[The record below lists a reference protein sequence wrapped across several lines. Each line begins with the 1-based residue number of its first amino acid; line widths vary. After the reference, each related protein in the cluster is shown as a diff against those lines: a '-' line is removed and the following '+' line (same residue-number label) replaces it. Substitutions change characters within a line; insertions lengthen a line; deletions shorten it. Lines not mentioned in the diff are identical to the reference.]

1 MTYSI
6 YYEKLLWKFATTI
19 FCCIFAVQ
27 TQGLVLYKS
36 VFFNNISEKRDCIV
50 EMLYLKSESSCVC
63 TPNFRIF
70 LFYIIMQTQVKNV
83 PFVNNSN
90 GVQRQNSNRAEIIA
104 NLYNKIPHKFSFSTT
119 ISQLIKES
127 NGNITAKRDKYGIVT
142 IKWTSNDTYQKMIA
156 QGCDLQDAFENLI
169 VKLNILL

>member
-1 MTYSI
+1 
-6 YYEKLLWKFATTI
+6 
-19 FCCIFAVQ
+19 
-27 TQGLVLYKS
+27 
-36 VFFNNISEKRDCIV
+36 
-50 EMLYLKSESSCVC
+50 ML
-63 TPNFRIF
+63 N
-70 LFYIIMQTQVKNV
+70 QVKNA

-104 NLYNKIPHKFSFSTT
+104 NLYNKIPHKFSFNTT

-142 IKWTSNDTYQKMIA
+142 MKWMSNDTYQKMIA

-169 VKLNILL
+169 VKLNILFNERFK

>member
-1 MTYSI
+1 
-6 YYEKLLWKFATTI
+6 
-19 FCCIFAVQ
+19 
-27 TQGLVLYKS
+27 
-36 VFFNNISEKRDCIV
+36 
-50 EMLYLKSESSCVC
+50 ML
-63 TPNFRIF
+63 N
-70 LFYIIMQTQVKNV
+70 QVKNA

-104 NLYNKIPHKFSFSTT
+104 NLYNKSPHKFSFNTT

-142 IKWTSNDTYQKMIA
+142 MKWTSNDTYQKMIA

-169 VKLNILL
+169 VKLNILFNERFK